1 MFLEA
6 SLYCSFAPSSVLAV
20 MAAAGGIALD
30 ELLATAVTGA
40 LKRRLTAP
48 RRDRVSAT
56 RLKLHKSGNN
66 TRVALTESHQLT
78 VRRHRMAEYTLPDLP
93 YDYGALEPHISGKIM
108 ELHHDKHHNT
118 YVTGLNTAID
128 ALAEARE
135 QDTIGTTALLW
146 EKNLAF
152 NYGGHINHSVFW
164 HNLSPDGGDKPTGE
178 LASAIDRDFGSFDLF
193 QKHFTSVATT
203 IQGSGWAILG
213 VDTLAQKLR
222 IFQLYD
228 QQANVPLGIV
238 PVVML
243 DMWEHAFYLD
253 YLNVKPDYVKAWW
266 NVVNWADAAQRFEKA
281 QGVSLV

>member
-1 MFLEA
+1 
-6 SLYCSFAPSSVLAV
+6 
-20 MAAAGGIALD
+20 
-30 ELLATAVTGA
+30 
-40 LKRRLTAP
+40 
-48 RRDRVSAT
+48 
-56 RLKLHKSGNN
+56 
-66 TRVALTESHQLT
+66 
-78 VRRHRMAEYTLPDLP
+78 MAEYTLPDLP

-118 YVTGLNTAID
+118 YVTGLNAAID

-164 HNLSPDGGDKPTGE
+164 KNLSPDGGDKPTGE

-193 QKHFTSVATT
+193 QKHFTAVATS

-213 VDTLAQKLR
+213 VDTLTGKLR

-266 NVVNWADAAQRFEKA
+266 NVVNWADAAQRYQHA
-281 QGVSLV
+281 QGTRIA